1 MKDPQGEKNTIERML
16 EAATKLFAQRGF
28 SGVSVKEL
36 AEAAAVN
43 IASISYHFG
52 GKEKLYMAVMEQQF
66 AAIEEIL
73 RPLKQTDISAVE
85 SIHLIGELSLQVHK
99 KCPYFNR
106 LMLSENVN
114 PNTFYL
120 EEMAKEAKNFRELT
134 CNILQRGVESGELRD
149 DFDIRVAAL
158 GVVSLTQFYFNDLDF
173 SNVFLEMENGENQ
186 AEYYIKN
193 AIELFLRSVVK
204 A

>member
-1 MKDPQGEKNTIERML
+1 MKDGHGEKNTIERML
-16 EAATKLFAQRGF
+16 EAATQLFAQRGF

-52 GKEKLYMAVMEQQF
+52 GKEKLYMAVMERQF
-66 AAIEEIL
+66 AAIDEIL
-73 RPLKQTDISAVE
+73 KPLERTDISAVE
-85 SIHLIGELSLQVHK
+85 GIHLIGDLSLQVHK

-106 LMLSENVN
+106 LLLSENVN
-114 PNTFYL
+114 PNPFYV
-120 EEMAKEAKNFRELT
+120 EEMAKKAKYFRELT
-134 CNILQRGVESGELRD
+134 CNILERGVERGELRN
-149 DFDIRVAAL
+149 DFDTRVAAL

-173 SNVFLEMENGENQ
+173 SNVFLDTESHINQ